1 MALVDGLLMDGLHY
15 GTLALALWALV
26 DALIRPAN
34 AYAAASKLN
43 KPAWC
48 AITALALVFAQLSSP
63 LTLFWLAAA
72 VGGDGLPRRRA
83 PGRARPAAG
92 RQQPLVM
99 RGQ

>member
-1 MALVDGLLMDGLHY
+1 MAWVDGLLFSGLHY

-72 VGGDGLPRRRA
+72 VASIVYLVDV
-83 PGRARPAAG
+83 RPA
-92 RQQPLVM
+92 V
-99 RGQ
+99 RGLQRGGNNPW